1 MISFYS
7 VNNKGYAVSF
17 GKTFSKNKV
26 EDVSIK
32 IVLSGALLLY
42 ADVSKELSDY
52 LKKNKSAWSDFALF
66 LLEKADIAY
75 YNNKKDLLQ
84 LIWE

>member
-7 VNNKGYAVSF
+7 VNNKGYAVSL

-26 EDVSIK
+26 ADVSIK
-32 IVLSGALLLY
+32 IVLSGAVLLY
-42 ADVSKELSDY
+42 TDVSNELSDY
-52 LKKNKSAWSDFALF
+52 LKKNKSAWSDFALYF
-66 LLEKADIAY
+66 LKKADIAFS
-75 YNNKKDLLQ
+75 NNKKDLLQ